1 MLVLASASLRRRE
14 LLERLGVQFEV
25 VTSGADETAPAG
37 MAPDDV
43 ACAIARRKALSVAP
57 SREVP
62 VLAADTIVVAADG
75 EILGKPADAADARR
89 ILAKLSGTTHRVVTG
104 VCLATE
110 RGTRVA
116 TESCSTSVTMR
127 RLTDEEIA
135 AYVASGECFDKAGA
149 YAIQETAD
157 RFVTRV
163 DGSFTNVVG
172 LPLEL
177 VGRMLAAAGIGT
189 RTWA

>member
-1 MLVLASASLRRRE
+1 MLVLASASERRRE
-14 LLERLGVQFEV
+14 LLARLGVQFEV
-25 VTSGADETAPAG
+25 VTSGADESAPPGTAP
-37 MAPDDV
+37 DEV
-43 ACAIARRKALSVAP
+43 ARVIARRKAMSVAP
-57 SREVP
+57 TRDEP
-62 VLAADTIVVAADG
+62 VLAADTIVVSADG

-89 ILAKLSGTTHRVVTG
+89 ILAKLSGTTHCVVTG
-104 VCLATE
+104 VCLATG
-110 RGTRVA
+110 RGARLA

-127 RLTDEEIA
+127 PLGDDEIA
-135 AYVASGECFDKAGA
+135 AYVATGECFDKAGA

-177 VGRMLAAAGIGT
+177 VSRMLAAEGIGT
-189 RTWA
+189 RAWA